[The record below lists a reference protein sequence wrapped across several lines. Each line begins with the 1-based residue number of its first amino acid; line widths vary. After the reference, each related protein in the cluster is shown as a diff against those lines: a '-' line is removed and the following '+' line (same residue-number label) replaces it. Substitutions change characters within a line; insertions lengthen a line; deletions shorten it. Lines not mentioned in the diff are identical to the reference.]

1 MLLPRQSK
9 AIPRQR
15 CTQNTTLREITQT
28 PPSESHRLLMS
39 LPRIPIVTHAQTDAT
54 HQLSHVRRQVCHV
67 RTVGDRQ
74 RHTPSECYTCMLL
87 RLPCAEWLHHGDI
100 HYQPM
105 DASLGQSAPLF
116 SGQKSVRIASHAL
129 ECRRPSLGRTLPVY
143 RPNKRPSECPRWHDI
158 SPKTRVSTLVAPLAP
173 HPLLTELT
181 GVSRTIESSPLGAKL
196 V

>member
-15 CTQNTTLREITQT
+15 CTQNATLREITQT

-129 ECRRPSLGRTLPVY
+129 ECRRPSLGSNTAR
-143 RPNKRPSECPRWHDI
+143 I
-158 SPKTRVSTLVAPLAP
+158 SAEQTPIRMSTLARYLA
-173 HPLLTELT
+173 EI
-181 GVSRTIESSPLGAKL
+181 SRFDPCGATCGPSIAYRAHRGL
-196 V
+196 